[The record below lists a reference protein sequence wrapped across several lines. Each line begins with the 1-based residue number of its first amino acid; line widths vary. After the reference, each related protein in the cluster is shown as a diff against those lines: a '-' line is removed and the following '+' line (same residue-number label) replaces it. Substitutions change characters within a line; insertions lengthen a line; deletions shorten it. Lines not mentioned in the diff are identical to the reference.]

1 MEEHEKS
8 IQALLFTVTHSYM
21 VKCFKK
27 VADMGIHPRQI
38 PMLKILSRQ
47 DGVSQSALCKMLGTK
62 PSTVTVSLKRMEKAD
77 LVRREQDRKDQRVTR
92 VYLTDKGK
100 DIIRQMKERLKDYE
114 ETMMT
119 GFSEAEVCLLRRMLE
134 QIRSNLE
141 QSPAEV
147 QDLETLLK
155 GEENQ
160 EC

>member
-1 MEEHEKS
+1 MMEENERS

-27 VADMGIHPRQI
+27 VADTGIHPKQI
-38 PMLKILSRQ
+38 PMLKILSDR
-47 DGVSQSALCKMLGTK
+47 DGVSQSELCKMLGIK

-77 LVRREQDRKDQRVTR
+77 LVRREQDMKDQRVIR

-100 DIIRQMKERLKDYE
+100 DIIRRTKEILKDYE
-114 ETMMT
+114 KTMML
-119 GFSEAEVCLLRRMLE
+119 GLSEVEVCLLRRMLE

-141 QSPAEV
+141 QIPMDV

-155 GEENQ
+155 GEESQ
-160 EC
+160 E